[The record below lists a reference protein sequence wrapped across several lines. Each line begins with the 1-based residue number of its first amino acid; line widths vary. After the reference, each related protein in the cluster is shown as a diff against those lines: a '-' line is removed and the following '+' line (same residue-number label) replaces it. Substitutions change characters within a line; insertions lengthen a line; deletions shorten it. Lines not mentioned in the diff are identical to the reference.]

1 MFEYLDIVN
10 KTVSSMVSPGE
21 NHYIHF
27 IGYKNNDYEIKISGI
42 MLPKTSA
49 YVKSYDGETE
59 WMTFLIRDDNLMKK
73 HDDIWNKVT
82 NSIKK

>member
-10 KTVSSMVSPGE
+10 KTVSSMVSPSE
-21 NHYIHF
+21 NHYIYF

-42 MLPKTSA
+42 MLSKTSA

>member
-1 MFEYLDIVN
+1 
-10 KTVSSMVSPGE
+10 MVSPGE
-21 NHYIHF
+21 NHYIYF

-42 MLPKTSA
+42 MLSKTSG

>member
-1 MFEYLDIVN
+1 M
-10 KTVSSMVSPGE
+10 VSSGE
-21 NHYIHF
+21 NHYRYF
-27 IGYKNNDYEIKISGI
+27 IRYKDNDYEIKISGI

>member
-1 MFEYLDIVN
+1 
-10 KTVSSMVSPGE
+10 MVSPGE
-21 NHYIHF
+21 KHYIYF
-27 IGYKNNDYEIKISGI
+27 IGYKNNDYGIKISGI
-42 MLPKTSA
+42 ILPKTSA

-73 HDDIWNKVT
+73 YDDIWNKVT

>member
-1 MFEYLDIVN
+1 
-10 KTVSSMVSPGE
+10 MVSPSE
-21 NHYIHF
+21 NHYIYF

-42 MLPKTSA
+42 MLSKTSA